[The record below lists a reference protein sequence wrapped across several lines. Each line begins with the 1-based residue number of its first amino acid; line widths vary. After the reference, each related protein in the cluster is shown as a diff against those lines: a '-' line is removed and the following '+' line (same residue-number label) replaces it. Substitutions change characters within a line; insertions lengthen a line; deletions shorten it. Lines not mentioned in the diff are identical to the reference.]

1 MEHSKTHNNVVSCFI
16 SWLYSVLAYCVW
28 GMMCIGRRVYRNIEK
43 FLSPSPEVINNGWWE
58 IQSWKE
64 YKDTFTVIKRDVWY
78 HHDQNKIIFCRLSFG
93 KNDLGPWLNI
103 STLNTVECHP
113 HSFQSKF
120 LTPNFVRTPD
130 ER

>member
-1 MEHSKTHNNVVSCFI
+1 MEHSKTHNNVVYVLSLGYIVF
-16 SWLYSVLAYCVW
+16 WLIVFEEWCVF
-28 GMMCIGRRVYRNIEK
+28 GRRVYGNNK
-43 FLSPSPEVINNGWWE
+43 KLLSPSSEVINNGWWE

-78 HHDQNKIIFCRLSFG
+78 HHDQNEIIFCRLSFG
-93 KNDLGPWLNI
+93 KNDLGPWLII

-113 HSFQSKF
+113 HSFKSKF